1 MDPVSVALAFAAV
14 AKALPDM
21 VNAIKSIAE
30 AFAGEHGLNAAEL
43 VRAIDGDNH
52 EAVDSR
58 VDATIEAITWPKP

>member
-30 AFAGEHGLNAAEL
+30 GFAGEHGLDAAEL

-52 EAVDSR
+52 EAVDAR
-58 VDATIEAITWPKP
+58 VDGVIEAVWK